1 MVING
6 PSLLKAAPIKDML
19 DHKVKH
25 NGVSHGLTECG
36 YDIRIKQ
43 EVWFWPPIYHHIT
56 GEIRRPAQY
65 QIEGQ
70 PRKYGS
76 FALASSMECFDVP
89 NDLMGHVLN
98 KSTWA
103 RVGLDA
109 SRTTNLEPGWSG
121 HLTLELTFN
130 GPELIHVPA
139 GSGIAQVIFH
149 QIAHPAAYTGK
160 YANQADEPVASI
172 FE

>member
-6 PSLLKAAPIKDML
+6 PSLLKAAPIKNML
-19 DHKVKH
+19 ARKVKH

-43 EVWFWPPIYHHIT
+43 SVTFYPPLYHFS
-56 GEIRRPAQY
+56 GEMHRPPTY
-65 QIEGQ
+65 RVDDG
-70 PRKYGS
+70 PRTYGS
-76 FALASSMECFDVP
+76 FVLASSLECFDVP

-130 GPELIHVPA
+130 GPELIHIPA

-160 YANQADEPVASI
+160 YANQADEPVPSI